1 MTVTPH
7 KVRRNG
13 KENYE
18 LLDVITGVKLLG

>member
-1 MTVTPH
+1 MTVTSH